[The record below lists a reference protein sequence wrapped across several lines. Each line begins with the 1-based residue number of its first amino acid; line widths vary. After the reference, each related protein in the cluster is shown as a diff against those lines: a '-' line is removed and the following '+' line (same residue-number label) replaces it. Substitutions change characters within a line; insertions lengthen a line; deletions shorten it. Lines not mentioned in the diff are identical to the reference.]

1 MKIKSPTK
9 AVWLYW
15 DQPAA
20 RAVSAVARTRAPSA
34 RWPGLVHSSSAWL
47 IPPWL
52 GTKIMPVGH
61 NMQVVMGIFD
71 EVVVLNHGQMI
82 ARGLP
87 K

>member
-1 MKIKSPTK
+1 
-9 AVWLYW
+9 
-15 DQPAA
+15 
-20 RAVSAVARTRAPSA
+20 
-34 RWPGLVHSSSAWL
+34 
-47 IPPWL
+47 
-52 GTKIMPVGH
+52 MPVGH